1 MNVPAL
7 LPVRRVL
14 LLLHLFPLQMMN
26 LLCELRRPLRKWV
39 AIRVTALP
47 SGSHLH
53 IRRRVVKASQTQ
65 VAGWTSQ
72 RRLIP
77 PPPPPLPPLPP
88 PPHPSSSSSPPPPP
102 PHHHHHHNHHHHHP
116 LIFTP
121 QPGAIF
127 YACLFNSALIQPW
140 HAWPDTSS
148 AVRQKPAR
156 TPVWFSWLFDSRSK
170 HLTASPPAGR
180 PSLNAFWLF
189 NLFPLSAT
197 WTPVCLK
204 QRLVLIRS
212 CVDYVCSLGLPE
224 LGLLFPRWGLCGC
237 IQTLLFPRHNQ
248 RLKQSSTS
256 KPFLPASFSSSQ
268 LNCQFQTRQLVVKN
282 LSLHHHFRAGHG
294 GKQMDVKWVQ
304 FSVMALNL
312 GVRSV

>member
-14 LLLHLFPLQMMN
+14 LLLHLFPLEMMN

-77 PPPPPLPPLPP
+77 PPPPPLPP
-88 PPHPSSSSSPPPPP
+88 PPHPSSSSSSLLLLLLLLFLLLLVPLFFPP
-102 PHHHHHHNHHHHHP
+102 
-116 LIFTP
+116 L
-121 QPGAIF
+121 PGAF
-127 YACLFNSALIQPW
+127 FSACLFNSALIQPW

-224 LGLLFPRWGLCGC
+224 LGLLFPRWGLGGC